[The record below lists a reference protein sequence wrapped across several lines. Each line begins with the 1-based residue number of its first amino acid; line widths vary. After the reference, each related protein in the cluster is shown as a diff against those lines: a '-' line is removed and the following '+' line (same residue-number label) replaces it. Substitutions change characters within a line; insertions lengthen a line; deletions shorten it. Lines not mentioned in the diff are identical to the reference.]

1 MPKFFVKNNQ
11 IENNIVKILGE
22 DVKHIS
28 NVLRMKLDDEIQ
40 VCDTD
45 TSLKDFSKDEI
56 IGEIKEKI
64 LSEAESNI
72 NITIF
77 QGIPKSDKMELIIQK
92 STELG
97 VKEITPVD
105 MERCV
110 SKISSKDEKKKIER
124 WQKISE
130 VAAKQSGRDIIPK
143 VNNVVKI
150 KDICENIENFD
161 MVIVPYEK
169 EEKFD
174 FKQAID
180 LAKEQKKENLSIG
193 IVIGPEGGFDANE
206 IEKMKNFGAQVVTLG
221 KRILRTE
228 TVALAM
234 VSVIMY
240 ELGGNI

>member
-1 MPKFFVKNNQ
+1 M
-11 IENNIVKILGE
+11 
-22 DVKHIS
+22 S
-28 NVLRMKLDDEIQ
+28 DD
-40 VCDTD
+40 
-45 TSLKDFSKDEI
+45 K
-56 IGEIKEKI
+56 
-64 LSEAESNI
+64 
-72 NITIF
+72 
-77 QGIPKSDKMELIIQK
+77 
-92 STELG
+92 
-97 VKEITPVD
+97 
-105 MERCV
+105 
-110 SKISSKDEKKKIER
+110 
-124 WQKISE
+124 
-130 VAAKQSGRDIIPK
+130 
-143 VNNVVKI
+143 

-180 LAKEQKKENLSIG
+180 LAKEQKKENLSMG